1 MSPKPS
7 RQASKRATPTRR
19 DSREISPAPNVI
31 PSSPLT
37 LIVPSPLVGASRNP
51 SLSSYPWRNNRFHCL
66 QVKTPVAVAARV
78 YVPSPTKQWS
88 AGFRNIFTVISLFF
102 VFFLRSL
109 QQAAVVVLLYVAT
122 LLGPSQHEFAW
133 ISGIH
138 VRLTRTKIA
147 RAPVHIGQAAK
158 PFSLS
163 VDRIATVL
171 YGVYPSSRCDSFLI
185 VVLGAVCVR
194 ARMCADPLVRCN
206 ADWVFQLTQELASKG
221 QRSRRRDASSIQV

>member
-102 VFFLRSL
+102 VFFSSL
-109 QQAAVVVLLYVAT
+109 STTSRGRCFVVCCD
-122 LLGPSQHEFAW
+122 
-133 ISGIH
+133 
-138 VRLTRTKIA
+138 IA
-147 RAPVHIGQAAK
+147 RAITARVCLDQRNSRETHKNQDCKGACPHWPGSQAV
-158 PFSLS
+158 F
-163 VDRIATVL
+163 
-171 YGVYPSSRCDSFLI
+171 
-185 VVLGAVCVR
+185 AVR
-194 ARMCADPLVRCN
+194 
-206 ADWVFQLTQELASKG
+206 G
-221 QRSRRRDASSIQV
+221 